1 MRRALLFCANT
12 CLDKLSWHVNKR
24 ALSLSLCQSSDD
36 TVASPQPLP
45 LHLLSF
51 EQLSSS
57 IWCCTILFKIHEQ
70 RFFFV
75 CFFLDKTNYVFV
87 IESLRTCVIFRSEEG
102 GWQEVLVAI
111 LKACVRL
118 RTSAD
123 LRYHKKNIPPS
134 HLYSAVV
141 HMWPSVYQRIKR
153 QRRLLLFFRF
163 RLKWKTASDT
173 RKGDKVGR
181 KRRKGRMMKLWFCLA
196 TKGER
201 ERETRVLLHSGLR
214 QVAGPQWVLLKIN
227 PGWRPKDS
235 FPLSASFSSLFHHP
249 ALLPLTTTEPWW
261 QAAEAGEGVASRL
274 LHMWTE

>member
-1 MRRALLFCANT
+1 MWSSGVKREAGRRCWWRFWKPVLGCG
-12 CLDKLSWHVNKR
+12 
-24 ALSLSLCQSSDD
+24 SLQISD
-36 TVASPQPLP
+36 
-45 LHLLSF
+45 
-51 EQLSSS
+51 
-57 IWCCTILFKIHEQ
+57 II
-70 RFFFV
+70 
-75 CFFLDKTNYVFV
+75 
-87 IESLRTCVIFRSEEG
+87 
-102 GWQEVLVAI
+102 
-111 LKACVRL
+111 
-118 RTSAD
+118 
-123 LRYHKKNIPPS
+123 KNIPPS

-141 HMWPSVYQRIKR
+141 HMWSSVYQRIKR

-163 RLKWKTASDT
+163 RLKWKIVSGT

-181 KRRKGRMMKLWFCLA
+181 KRRTGWMMKLWFCLA

-227 PGWRPKDS
+227 PGWRRKDS